1 VDYGLEAD
9 EISDDEGEGKTKS
22 RVSQLLEQGQGG
34 GFRRLESQSRPQ
46 ERKADRWVAFRS
58 AVIPEDEIEGVY
70 GWTRDEERLSD
81 ETDLP
86 YENIV
91 SVARSD
97 GYWPFPR

>member
-1 VDYGLEAD
+1 
-9 EISDDEGEGKTKS
+9 
-22 RVSQLLEQGQGG
+22 
-34 GFRRLESQSRPQ
+34 
-46 ERKADRWVAFRS
+46 
-58 AVIPEDEIEGVY
+58 VIPEDEIEGVY

-91 SVARSD
+91 SVARSG